1 MNKKELETKIN
12 ELKQEISGLYKLA
25 LSLGNKNPQNNF
37 MIRDRF
43 ELLQKLEK
51 ELKGVE

>member
-12 ELKQEISGLYKLA
+12 ELKQEISELYKLA
-25 LSLGNKNPQNNF
+25 LSLGNKEPQNNF
-37 MIRDRF
+37 MIKDRF

-51 ELKGVE
+51 ELEGVE